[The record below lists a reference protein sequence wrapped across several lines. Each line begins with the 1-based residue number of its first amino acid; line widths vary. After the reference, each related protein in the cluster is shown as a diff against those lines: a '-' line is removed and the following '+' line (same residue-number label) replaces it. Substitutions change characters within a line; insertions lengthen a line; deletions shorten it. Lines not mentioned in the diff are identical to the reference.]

1 MRALILS
8 LLLLPAPLV
17 AQDTAHV
24 AQDTAHVARDAAHVA
39 ADRRTPAAVSP
50 KLFGAR
56 DAAYAGGFV
65 AATVALTPFD
75 RRIARWMQRPALQ
88 DNHFLSNTASVFRT
102 TGDPGAIIIGTSMY
116 VVGRIAHIDRAA
128 DLGLHG
134 TEAIGF
140 GGLLTSALKG
150 LMGRARPDV
159 VRDSSSTDFQFL
171 RGFRKGNG
179 YESFP
184 SGHSLAA
191 FAAASA
197 VTAETSRWWPG
208 STWFIGPVMYGGASA
223 VGLSRMYNDK
233 HWASDVILGAGIGT
247 FSGLKVVQY
256 HHMHP
261 HNRIDRLFLR
271 ASAAPVPGGGAV
283 SFSF

>member
-1 MRALILS
+1 MRALIFT
-8 LLLLPAPLV
+8 LLLPAAV
-17 AQDTAHV
+17 AAQDSTRH
-24 AQDTAHVARDAAHVA
+24 AAV
-39 ADRRTPAAVSP
+39 TPAASSASSP
-50 KLFGAR
+50 ALFGRR
-56 DAAYAGGFV
+56 DAVIGAAFV
-65 AATVALTPFD
+65 VGTAALTPFD

-88 DNHFLSNTASVFRT
+88 DNRFLSNTASVFRT
-102 TGDPGAIIIGTSMY
+102 TGDPGAIIIGTTMY
-116 VVGRIAHIDRAA
+116 VVGRVGHVDRLA

-140 GGLLTSALKG
+140 GGLLTSVLKG
-150 LMGRARPDV
+150 MVGRARPYV

-179 YESFP
+179 YQSFP
-184 SGHSLAA
+184 SGHALAA
-191 FAAASA
+191 FAAGSA

-208 STWFIGPVMYGGASA
+208 SAWIIGPVMYGGATA

-256 HHMHP
+256 HHSHP
-261 HNRIDRLFLR
+261 NNVIDRIFLR
-271 ASAAPVPGGGAV
+271 ASAAPIPGGGAIFV
-283 SFSF
+283 SF